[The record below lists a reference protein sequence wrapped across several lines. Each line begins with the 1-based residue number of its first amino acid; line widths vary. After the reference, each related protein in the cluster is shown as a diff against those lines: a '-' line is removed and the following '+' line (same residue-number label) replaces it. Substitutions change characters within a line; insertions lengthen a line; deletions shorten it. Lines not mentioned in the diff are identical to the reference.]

1 MDKLKILK
9 EIFGHSQFRP
19 GQENAVDCLL
29 SGRDLLSVMPT
40 GAGKSVCYQLPAL
53 MLEGI
58 TIVISPLISLMKD
71 QAMSLVQN
79 GVKAAFLN
87 SSLSFEEYLVTLRMI
102 TDGAY
107 KIVFVA
113 PERLETEAFADFAQ
127 KGKISM
133 VTVDEAHCISQ
144 WGQDFRPSY
153 LHISSFI
160 NSLPRRPVVGAF
172 TATATD
178 KVREDI
184 KLKLGLTDPLEIMTG
199 FDRPNLYFSV
209 IKVPNKDKPQTLMKL
224 LGEFSDRS
232 GIIYCSTRKQ
242 TEFVCDLCNTN
253 GVPAVMYHAGM
264 SDSGRMKSQEDFIY
278 DRVRVMAATN
288 AFGMGIDKSNVGF
301 VIHYSMPKSPEAY
314 YQEAGRAGR
323 DGTAADC
330 VLLYCPGDVKT
341 AEFFI
346 DNMAGEEL
354 TTSQLR
360 EAKAQDRKRLNA
372 MVEYCSTNEC
382 LRAFL
387 LRYFGE
393 KCESCSGC
401 SNCAAEFREEDIT
414 EDSQKI
420 ISCVFRLSQRGI
432 KFAAGAIS
440 DVLTGKGNSRTEM
453 FDLSTLSTYG
463 IMAGQ
468 KRKKISETINTL
480 VLLGYLSRNDEEYRN
495 ISITEKGH
503 NAVKNRD
510 RITVKVPVRKKVIGG
525 GYGDLEFRAA
535 YESSASALG
544 ALSGSGAESVRLK
557 RAEIGIADDGLLQR
571 LKEVRTKEAAK
582 ERLPAY
588 MVFSN
593 AALEDMAKKKP
604 LTEEEFLSVSGVGDA
619 KLTRYG
625 EVFLK
630 AISEYLAE
638 KGKAEN

>member
-160 NSLPRRPVVGAF
+160 DSLPRRPVVGAF
-172 TATATD
+172 TATAND

-209 IKVPNKDKPQTLMKL
+209 IKVPNKDKPQSLMKL

-341 AEFFI
+341 AEYFI

-510 RITVKVPVRKKVIGG
+510 RITVKVPVRKKVIEG